1 MKVLVIEDDSNIV
14 DFISIAIKMGFPNSR
29 VITTHRGKEGID
41 LVKIENPDIVLLDLE
56 LPDISGFDAL
66 VKIRSFSNVPVIIET
81 IRDNETDIVKGL
93 MLGADDYIEKP
104 YGQLELMARIKTILR
119 RASSYD
125 EGKIYYGE
133 LNLDSARRILKM
145 NNNAVNLTPTETL
158 MMQTFLKN
166 PNSAVTLEDLAQVI
180 WGTDY
185 PGSDNTIKVYIR
197 RLRVKLLSV
206 SDDKLNIHLRPGVG
220 FILGSA

>member
-29 VITTHRGKEGID
+29 VITTHLGKEGID
-41 LVKIENPDIVLLDLE
+41 LVKIESPDIVLLDLE

-66 VKIRSFSNVPVIIET
+66 IKIRSFSNVPVIIET
-81 IRDNETDIVKGL
+81 IRDSETDIVKGL

-119 RASSYD
+119 RTSSYD

-133 LNLDSARRILKM
+133 LNLDSSRRTLKM
-145 NNNAVNLTPTETL
+145 NNNTVNLTPTETL

-206 SDDKLNIHLRPGVG
+206 SGDKLNIHLSPGVG

>member
-1 MKVLVIEDDSNIV
+1 
-14 DFISIAIKMGFPNSR
+14 
-29 VITTHRGKEGID
+29 
-41 LVKIENPDIVLLDLE
+41 
-56 LPDISGFDAL
+56 
-66 VKIRSFSNVPVIIET
+66 
-81 IRDNETDIVKGL
+81 
-93 MLGADDYIEKP
+93 
-104 YGQLELMARIKTILR
+104 
-119 RASSYD
+119 
-125 EGKIYYGE
+125 
-133 LNLDSARRILKM
+133 M
-145 NNNAVNLTPTETL
+145 NNNTVNLTPTETL

-206 SDDKLNIHLRPGVG
+206 SGDKLNIHLSPGVG

>member
-1 MKVLVIEDDSNIV
+1 MKVLVIEDDPNIV

-29 VITTHRGKEGID
+29 VITTHCGKEGIE
-41 LVKIENPDIVLLDLE
+41 LVKIEDPDIVLLDLE
-56 LPDISGFDAL
+56 LPDINGFDAL

-93 MLGADDYIEKP
+93 MLGADDYVEKP
-104 YGQLELMARIKTILR
+104 YGQLELMARIKTVLR
-119 RASSYD
+119 RASGFD

-133 LNLDSARRILKM
+133 LNLDPTRRTLKM
-145 NNNAVNLTPTETL
+145 NNNIVNLTPTETL

-166 PNSAVTLEDLAQVI
+166 PNSTVTLEDLAQVI

-220 FILGSA
+220 FILGSV